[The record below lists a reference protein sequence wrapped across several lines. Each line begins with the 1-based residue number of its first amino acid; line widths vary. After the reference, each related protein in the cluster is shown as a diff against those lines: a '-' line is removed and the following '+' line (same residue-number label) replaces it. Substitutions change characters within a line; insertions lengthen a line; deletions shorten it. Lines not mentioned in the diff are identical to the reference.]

1 MTIKNL
7 LFAIVLNFLCLLTP
21 KDIKSQIDTVS
32 ITSLGLK
39 GNVKKITEFNF
50 FAIDSLGKI
59 VSGDFIKAGLGDHEW
74 KFKSE
79 EDAYKLKK
87 SNITYEFDNKGNLL
101 TEISYYSRRTPNET
115 TKYLYQNG
123 LITEYNTKMDFSD
136 AVIKIKV
143 LCKYDSN
150 KNLISKTS
158 YRNDE
163 LYGKE
168 IFKYDLNNNIIEIN
182 EIDEQGNVTI
192 AELNKYEKNKLVYR
206 KKNYSSSSSES
217 HYEYDSLGNEIF
229 TSTLYKSEGD
239 EDIQFI
245 EKSLFEQ
252 GVIKRINYLRNGELS
267 GIETYE
273 FSDGKIQTET
283 YYSEKYPQNNSIIE
297 YKYFPDNS
305 KEILI
310 KDKEG
315 EILKEFDKNENL
327 VRLKIIN
334 TDGKIEDYTYEYS
347 YDGKGNWIKIIEFR
361 NTIPIKIRTREIH
374 YL

>member
-1 MTIKNL
+1 MTFKNL
-7 LFAIVLNFLCLLTP
+7 LFAISLFFLCLLAP
-21 KDIKSQIDTVS
+21 KELKSQIDTVS
-32 ITSLGLK
+32 ITALELK

-59 VSGDFIKAGLGDHEW
+59 VNGDYIKAGVGDNEW

-79 EDAYKLKK
+79 EDVYKLKK
-87 SNITYEFDNKGNLL
+87 SNITYEFDKNGNLL
-101 TEISYYSRRTPNET
+101 TEISYYSHRTPHET
-115 TKYLYQNG
+115 TNYLYQNG
-123 LITEYNTKMDFSD
+123 LITEYNTKMVFSD

-150 KNLISKTS
+150 KNLISKIS

-163 LYGKE
+163 MYGKE
-168 IFKYDLNNNIIEIN
+168 TFKYDLNNNIIEIN
-182 EIDEQGNVTI
+182 EIDEEGNVTI
-192 AELNKYEKNKLVYR
+192 AELNKYGKNKLVYH

-217 HYEYDSLGNEIF
+217 HYEYDSLGNKIF
-229 TSTLYKSEGD
+229 TSSLYKSEGD

-273 FSDGKIQTET
+273 YSDGKIQSET
-283 YYSEKYPQNNSIIE
+283 YYSEKYPQNNSITE
-297 YKYFPDNS
+297 YKYFPDGK

-310 KDKEG
+310 KDEEG
-315 EILKEFDKNENL
+315 KKLKEFNKNENI
-327 VRLKIIN
+327 VRLQFIS
-334 TDGKIEDYTYEYS
+334 TDEKIEEYTYEYS

-361 NTIPIKIRTREIH
+361 NTIPIKIRTREIQ
-374 YL
+374 YQ